1 MNDTVSDLD
10 MESSRDNVPNSND
23 NFVDEELEFGV
34 GMSIR
39 GMSLYDSYKHWC
51 YDNAA
56 PLYSFVKFKTYLL
69 NNYPV
74 KYLSRNF
81 VNVRLK

>member
-1 MNDTVSDLD
+1 MNDTVSDLE
-10 MESSRDNVPNSND
+10 MESVRDTVPAPITI
-23 NFVDEELEFGV
+23 FVDEELEFGAD
-34 GMSIR
+34 MSIR

-69 NNYPV
+69 NNYPI
-74 KYLSRNF
+74 KFSSRDF